1 MALSDRQM
9 LLLDTFMYTDL
20 TDTYPNMSLG
30 AIVEKFVGPDG
41 NISMEIVKAEFGSRA
56 RSLSGGMEKDLPGV
70 LHILEEIRKDK
81 KLCELAVKYPSRRKY
96 GGIRAACFVE
106 PSGEVTVAFRGTGGS
121 SEQWNNN
128 TEGYGD
134 ISQKSQEDAAEYIRS
149 IPYDHVEVTGHS
161 NGGNQAMYV
170 AIVCGYKVTRC
181 VSFEGQGFSKEFIEA
196 YRKQID
202 RYSVNITNI
211 SGSKDFVNVQLISIA
226 GNTYYV
232 MSDSCLGSHSDI
244 ENTSIRKED
253 MTENEKAEDALFN
266 HGSYGILTYA
276 DRNGSFDENGNFKSD
291 AHVPQDETCRNIHN
305 FTEAMAKLS
314 DDPLVGEKL
323 ELFTDLVGIF
333 LGVFMSSPGVIDEHT
348 MDNIIIT
355 IEKIDQW
362 LEQWLV
368 NKTLGKVKDV
378 VEWGHKALYSI
389 NDLYCKLADWY
400 NRTSGRL
407 ENMVANAGTVLNLD
421 TSRLVRYAD
430 EIAYL
435 NGRLD
440 SIDREMDRLYFHL
453 KLWDAFRV
461 LTADVT
467 THYSLKLKACSD
479 YMSEVASDFEAV
491 ESNIISRM

>member
-81 KLCELAVKYPSRRKY
+81 KLCELTVKYPSRRKY

-181 VSFEGQGFSKEFIEA
+181 VSFEGQ
-196 YRKQID
+196 Q
-202 RYSVNITNI
+202 
-211 SGSKDFVNVQLISIA
+211 
-226 GNTYYV
+226 
-232 MSDSCLGSHSDI
+232 
-244 ENTSIRKED
+244 
-253 MTENEKAEDALFN
+253 
-266 HGSYGILTYA
+266 GI
-276 DRNGSFDENGNFKSD
+276 
-291 AHVPQDETCRNIHN
+291 H
-305 FTEAMAKLS
+305 
-314 DDPLVGEKL
+314 
-323 ELFTDLVGIF
+323 
-333 LGVFMSSPGVIDEHT
+333 
-348 MDNIIIT
+348 
-355 IEKIDQW
+355 
-362 LEQWLV
+362 
-368 NKTLGKVKDV
+368 
-378 VEWGHKALYSI
+378 
-389 NDLYCKLADWY
+389 
-400 NRTSGRL
+400 
-407 ENMVANAGTVLNLD
+407 
-421 TSRLVRYAD
+421 
-430 EIAYL
+430 
-435 NGRLD
+435 
-440 SIDREMDRLYFHL
+440 
-453 KLWDAFRV
+453 
-461 LTADVT
+461 
-467 THYSLKLKACSD
+467 
-479 YMSEVASDFEAV
+479 
-491 ESNIISRM
+491 